1 MSAMFKYCENLRT
14 LNLSNFKA
22 NKVSVYR
29 MFQNCES
36 LESLDLSNF
45 EFENI
50 DGNGKRSMFY
60 ECTSLKILKLPNG
73 YKIEKYIKEPDIQ
86 IIIKKKNNDD
96 DAKKS
101 ENQGVDNLN
110 ANKGKGV
117 DNPEN
122 IRLNNEN
129 ILNSVRD
136 NNGTGKEKEN
146 EQNQEDIKL
155 IGKKTNSDVIN
166 ESNNIINKTDIQIL
180 DDKENE
186 DEEEEN
192 HKKTKKG
199 KKKVQGKSGNKEK
212 KKDGCY
218 NCGC

>member
-1 MSAMFKYCENLRT
+1 
-14 LNLSNFKA
+14 
-22 NKVSVYR
+22 
-29 MFQNCES
+29 
-36 LESLDLSNF
+36 
-45 EFENI
+45 
-50 DGNGKRSMFY
+50 MFY
-60 ECTSLKILKLPNG
+60 RCTSLKILKLPNG
-73 YKIEKYIKEPDIQ
+73 YKKEKYIKEPDNQRVQ
-86 IIIKKKNNDD
+86 IIDKKKNNDD
-96 DAKKS
+96 VKKS
-101 ENQGVDNLN
+101 ENQGVDNLK

-117 DNPEN
+117 DNLEH
-122 IRLNNEN
+122 IRLN
-129 ILNSVRD
+129 NSVRD

-199 KKKVQGKSGNKEK
+199 KKKVQGKSGNKEE
-212 KKDGCY
+212 KKDGFCC
-218 NCGC
+218 CGCCDCCHCKKCLIF